1 MRWLTGSIA
10 DWTTLFSQAFK
21 SLKPGGY
28 VESMEPSSRFESDD
42 GSVDSMSAL
51 EQWGKFF
58 VEGGKAIGR
67 PFTVFEDG
75 IVKKAMEEAG
85 FVDITIK
92 DFKVRPLSTVYLVSK
107 RR

>member
-1 MRWLTGSIA
+1 M
-10 DWTTLFSQAFK
+10 
-21 SLKPGGY
+21 
-28 VESMEPSSRFESDD
+28 ESMEPSSRFESDD

-85 FVDITIK
+85 FVDITIQ
-92 DFKVRPLSTVYLVSK
+92 DFKVSPPCTVLLLVESEANK
-107 RR
+107 NRIRLEAGRRTRK